1 MKQRIVLIAS
11 ILVGL
16 LAFWLTGDHLQRE
29 RARLY
34 AGAAKVEI
42 LAAARDLPA
51 GTVLKVEDLG
61 KKSVYKTA
69 VGENVFRPADVNT
82 VLDKKVLFSL
92 KSGEPLWWSH
102 VQLPDRAR
110 GGLAPTVRP
119 GLRALSLNVGG
130 AAAVSGLV
138 QPNDRV
144 DIIGTFTFPSRKQA
158 GQVEAVT
165 LTLLQDVS
173 VLATGQRLGK
183 SDLMSG
189 DAWAQNAGGYS
200 TVTLEVSP
208 REAEVLTFAQH
219 VKGQLTLAL
228 RNPEDVSFERD
239 LPEIDF
245 QHLENRLP
253 ELNTYRQ
260 KSIRNKTDL

>member
-1 MKQRIVLIAS
+1 MKQRIVLVAS
-11 ILVGL
+11 VLIGLV
-16 LAFWLTGDHLQRE
+16 AFWLTSEHLRNERE
-29 RARLY
+29 RLY
-34 AGAAKVEI
+34 AGAAKVKI

-51 GTVLKVEDLG
+51 GSVLKFQDVG
-61 KKSVYKTA
+61 QKSVYRTA
-69 VGENVFRPADVNT
+69 VGENVFKPEDVNA
-82 VLDKKVLFSL
+82 VLDKRLLFSL
-92 KSGEPLWWSH
+92 KAGEPLWWSH
-102 VQLPDRAR
+102 VQVPDRAR
-110 GGLAPTVRP
+110 SGLAPTVKS

-144 DIIGTFTFPSRKQA
+144 DIIGTFTFPSRKLA
-158 GQVEAVT
+158 GQTEAVT

-183 SDLMSG
+183 SDLLGVDNSG
-189 DAWAQNAGGYS
+189 AGGGYS

-219 VKGQLTLAL
+219 VKGQLTLSL
-228 RNPEDVSFERD
+228 RNPEDLSFEKD

-253 ELNTYRQ
+253 DLNLYRQ
-260 KSIRNKTDL
+260 QHIRLKKDL

>member
-1 MKQRIVLIAS
+1 MKQRIVLLAS
-11 ILVGL
+11 VIIGLV
-16 LAFWLTGDHLQRE
+16 AFWLTSEHLQNERE
-29 RARLY
+29 KLY
-34 AGAAKVEI
+34 AGAAKVKI

-51 GTVLKVEDLG
+51 GTMLKFEDVG
-61 KKSVYKTA
+61 QKSVYRTS
-69 VGENVFRPADVNT
+69 VGENVFKPEDVNT
-82 VLDKKVLFSL
+82 VLDKRLLFSL
-92 KSGEPLWWSH
+92 KAGEPVWWSH
-102 VQLPDRAR
+102 VQLPERAR
-110 GGLAPTVRP
+110 GGLAPTVKS
-119 GLRALSLNVGG
+119 GLRALSISVGG

-158 GQVEAVT
+158 GQTEAVT

-183 SDLMSG
+183 TDLLGAESSG
-189 DAWAQNAGGYS
+189 GAGGYS

-228 RNPEDVSFERD
+228 RNPEDLSFEKD

-253 ELNTYRQ
+253 DLNLYRQ
-260 KSIRNKTDL
+260 QRIRMKKDL

>member
-1 MKQRIVLIAS
+1 MKQRIVLIVS
-11 ILVGL
+11 VLIGL

-51 GTVLKVEDLG
+51 GTLIKIEDLG

-69 VGENVFRPADVNT
+69 VGENVFRPADVN
-82 VLDKKVLFSL
+82 VVVDKKVLFSL

-119 GLRALSLNVGG
+119 GLRAISISVGG

-144 DIIGTFTFPSRKQA
+144 DILGTFTFPSRKEA
-158 GQVEAVT
+158 GQMEAVT

-173 VLATGQRLGK
+173 VLATGQRLGR
-183 SDLMSG
+183 SDLMSRESSS
-189 DAWAQNAGGYS
+189 QPAGGYS
-200 TVTLEVSP
+200 AVTLEVSP

-228 RNPEDVSFERD
+228 RNPEDVSFEKD

-253 ELNTYRQ
+253 DLNRYRQ
-260 KSIRNKTDL
+260 KNIRNKTDI

>member
-11 ILVGL
+11 VLIGL

-51 GTVLKVEDLG
+51 GTVIRVEDLG
-61 KKSVYKTA
+61 RKSVFKTA

-92 KSGEPLWWSH
+92 KAGEPLWWSH

-110 GGLAPTVRP
+110 GGLAATVRP
-119 GLRALSLNVGG
+119 GLRAYSLSVGG

-144 DIIGTFTFPSRKQA
+144 DILGTFTFPSRKQA
-158 GQVEAVT
+158 GQMEAVT

-173 VLATGQRLGK
+173 VLATGQRLGR
-183 SDLMSG
+183 SDFGGQDS
-189 DAWAQNAGGYS
+189 WNQQAGGYS

-228 RNPEDVSFERD
+228 RNPEDVSFEKD

-245 QHLENRLP
+245 QHLENKLP
-253 ELNTYRQ
+253 DLNQYRQ
-260 KSIRNKTDL
+260 RFIRNKTEL

>member
-11 ILVGL
+11 VLIGL

-42 LAAARDLPA
+42 LAASRDLPA
-51 GTVLKVEDLG
+51 GTVIKVQDIG

-69 VGENVFRPADVNT
+69 VGENVFRPVDVNT

-92 KSGEPLWWSH
+92 KAGEPLWWSH

-119 GLRALSLNVGG
+119 GLRAISISVGG

-144 DIIGTFTFPSRKQA
+144 DIIGTFTFPSRKEA
-158 GQVEAVT
+158 GQIEAVT

-183 SDLMSG
+183 SDLMGG
-189 DAWAQNAGGYS
+189 DAWAQSAGGYS

-253 ELNTYRQ
+253 DLNAYRQ
-260 KSIRNKTDL
+260 KFIRNKTEL